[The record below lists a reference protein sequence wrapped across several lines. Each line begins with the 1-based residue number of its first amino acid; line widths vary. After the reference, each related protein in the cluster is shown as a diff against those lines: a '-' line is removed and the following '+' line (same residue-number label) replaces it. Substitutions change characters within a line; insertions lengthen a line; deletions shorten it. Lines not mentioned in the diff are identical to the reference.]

1 MRIFI
6 AGATGTL
13 GRPVVRRL
21 VSLGHEVVGLTRSE
35 KGARA
40 LEAAGARGVIGDAL
54 DREGLRA
61 AVVAARPE
69 QVLHLLTAL
78 PPVILRARH
87 LEATNHL
94 RIVGTPNL
102 IEAAVAAGARRI
114 VAESFVGVYG
124 KARFDHPATE
134 DEPLPPVG
142 RGALRQTVAALR
154 TMEEELRAARDG
166 GKIDTVSLR
175 LGFLYGP
182 DVPSTRDFVEQARAG
197 KLAAPVLPGLA
208 ANLQIDDAASAI
220 LAAIERP
227 RPSPV
232 YNVVDD
238 EPMPLQENL
247 MLLAQAIGARPPRL
261 LPGWLV
267 RLAAPVVAE
276 LGSMRLVLSNAK
288 ARRELG
294 WAPLYPDARAGLAE
308 LSRALKVK
316 EAA

>member
-1 MRIFI
+1 M
-6 AGATGTL
+6 
-13 GRPVVRRL
+13 
-21 VSLGHEVVGLTRSE
+21 
-35 KGARA
+35 
-40 LEAAGARGVIGDAL
+40 
-54 DREGLRA
+54 
-61 AVVAARPE
+61 
-69 QVLHLLTAL
+69 
-78 PPVILRARH
+78 
-87 LEATNHL
+87 
-94 RIVGTPNL
+94 
-102 IEAAVAAGARRI
+102 
-114 VAESFVGVYG
+114 
-124 KARFDHPATE
+124 
-134 DEPLPPVG
+134 
-142 RGALRQTVAALR
+142 
-154 TMEEELRAARDG
+154 
-166 GKIDTVSLR
+166 
-175 LGFLYGP
+175 
-182 DVPSTRDFVEQARAG
+182 EQARAG

-238 EPMPLQENL
+238 EPMPLQEVL
-247 MLLAQAIGARPPRL
+247 TLLAQAIGARPPRL

-294 WAPLYPDARAGLAE
+294 WAPRYPSARAGLAE

>member
-1 MRIFI
+1 
-6 AGATGTL
+6 
-13 GRPVVRRL
+13 
-21 VSLGHEVVGLTRSE
+21 
-35 KGARA
+35 
-40 LEAAGARGVIGDAL
+40 VIGDAL

-61 AVVAARPE
+61 AVVAARPD
-69 QVLHLLTAL
+69 QVLHLLTAI
-78 PPVILRARH
+78 PPVILRPRH

-94 RIVGTPNL
+94 RIAGTANL

-114 VAESFVGVYG
+114 VAESFVSVYG
-124 KARFDHPATE
+124 KARFDHPVTE

-142 RGALRQTVAALR
+142 RGALHDSVAALR
-154 TMEEELRAARDG
+154 TMEEQLRATRDEG
-166 GKIDTVSLR
+166 RIDTVSLR
-175 LGFLYGP
+175 FGFLYGA

-208 ANLQIDDAASAI
+208 ANLHIDDASSAI

-227 RPSPV
+227 RVSPV

-238 EPMPLQENL
+238 EPMPIQENL
-247 MLLAQAIGARPPRL
+247 TLLARAIGARPPRL

-276 LGSMRLVLSNAK
+276 LGSLRLVLSNVK

-294 WAPLYPDARAGLAE
+294 WTLRYPNAREGLAE
-308 LSRALKVK
+308 LSRALE